1 MSIMNFLRLR
11 NALKAKLGFSSSA
24 AFPVKAEVVSST
36 SMKKGHSIFTL
47 TQITKYP
54 RTMAHKYLFTL
65 EVETED
71 PQDKIDYKLNGNP
84 PNLSNLGFWFR
95 QLKSEIVTAAR
106 YRNFRVNDVSW
117 KEIKEISL
125 PGESN

>member
-117 KEIKEISL
+117 EEIKEISL

>member
-1 MSIMNFLRLR
+1 MSIMNFLHLK
-11 NALKAKLGFSSSA
+11 NALRTKLGLNSNV

-36 SMKKGHSIFTL
+36 STRKGHSIFTL
-47 TQITKYP
+47 TQITQYQ
-54 RTMAHKYLFTL
+54 RTMTHKYLFTL

-106 YRNFRVNDVSW
+106 YRNFRINNVSW
-117 KEIKEISL
+117 EEIKEISL

>member
-1 MSIMNFLRLR
+1 MSIMNFSRLR

-47 TQITKYP
+47 TQITQYQ
-54 RTMAHKYLFTL
+54 RTMTHKYLFTL

-71 PQDKIDYKLNGNP
+71 PQDKVDYKLNGNP

-106 YRNFRVNDVSW
+106 YRNFRVNNVSW
-117 KEIKEISL
+117 EEIKEISL